1 MSKLQ
6 FISNFFFIDSVVI
19 GNLNLDFDMA
29 TTDGSQHRGNT
40 DKFASSGF
48 FRNQDRY
55 AMDDLESLIFSM
67 WDIAG
72 VPLVGNKPYG
82 RTLSEYTK
90 KQDAE
95 AKVKVC
101 QEILSFD

>member
-1 MSKLQ
+1 
-6 FISNFFFIDSVVI
+6 
-19 GNLNLDFDMA
+19 MA
-29 TTDGSQHRGNT
+29 TTDGFQHKGHT
-40 DKFASSGF
+40 EKFASSGF

-55 AMDDLESLIFSM
+55 AVDDLESLIFSM

-72 VPLVGNKPYG
+72 VPLVEDKPYG
-82 RTLSEYTK
+82 RTLSEFTE

-101 QEILSFD
+101 